1 MRDKRTAIILADGD
15 EKRWSWEL
23 RGEPL
28 VQRVHRTLE
37 GFFDRVLVVTPDP
50 APFEE
55 MGFETL
61 ADSFPD
67 SARIGAITTGL
78 KYIDSPY
85 AFVTGADMPLLNLRI
100 IRFLYSQ
107 RKGWD
112 VVVPRSS
119 MGFEPLCA
127 VYSRSCVAVMEERIS
142 NGSFKILDLIA
153 DVRTRI
159 VNGEDLRVLDPAEL
173 TFLNVNT
180 KTDLDECR
188 LHMAR
193 VRSYGPSAVSVVAK
207 SGTGK
212 TTMLEK
218 IISEL
223 ADRGYRV
230 GTIKHDAHHFD
241 IDHEGKDS
249 WRLTQAGGSPMVI
262 SSSEKMA
269 MVRSHLLGE
278 MSVEEIIFRFMTD
291 VDIVLTEG
299 YKSGTLP
306 KIEIHRAERSPE
318 LLCMTRVGTI
328 LDHRLIA
335 VVSDEELSS
344 PVPLFPL
351 DHPGPICDFL
361 EEQFLGG
368 A

>member
-1 MRDKRTAIILADGD
+1 MRDKRTAIILADGE
-15 EKRWSWEL
+15 EKRWKWEL
-23 RGEPL
+23 RGDPI
-28 VQRVHRTLE
+28 VKRVHRALE
-37 GFFDRVLVVTPDP
+37 DFFDRILVISSDP
-50 APFEE
+50 TPFEE

-67 SARIGAITTGL
+67 SARMGAIATGL

-85 AFVTGADMPLLNLRI
+85 AFVTGADMPLLNPRI

-119 MGFEPLCA
+119 KGFEPLCA
-127 VYSRSCVAVMEERIS
+127 IYSRSCIAVMEERIS
-142 NGSFKILDLIA
+142 KGSFKILDLIA

-159 VNGEDLRVLDPAEL
+159 INGEDLQVLDPAEL
-173 TFLNVNT
+173 TFQNVNT
-180 KTDLDECR
+180 KKDLDECR
-188 LHMAR
+188 LHLAR
-193 VRSYGPSAVSVVAK
+193 MRSYGPSAVSVVAK

-223 ADRGYRV
+223 VGRGYRV
-230 GTIKHDAHHFD
+230 GTIKHDAHGFD

-262 SSSEKMA
+262 SAPDKMA

-306 KIEIHRAERSPE
+306 KIEIHRTERSPE
-318 LLCMTRVGTI
+318 LLCLSRDGDI

-335 VVSDEELSS
+335 VVSDEELPS

-351 DHPGPICDFL
+351 DHPGPVCDFL